1 LIIGCFPPEIMTG
14 SVEPLMDFSSL
25 ATAADGTGPAIA
37 ETGFTA
43 RTETFVEEQVPL

>member
-1 LIIGCFPPEIMTG
+1 MTG
-14 SVEPLMDFSSL
+14 SIEPLMDFSSL
-25 ATAADGTGPAIA
+25 AAAGAGTGPAIA